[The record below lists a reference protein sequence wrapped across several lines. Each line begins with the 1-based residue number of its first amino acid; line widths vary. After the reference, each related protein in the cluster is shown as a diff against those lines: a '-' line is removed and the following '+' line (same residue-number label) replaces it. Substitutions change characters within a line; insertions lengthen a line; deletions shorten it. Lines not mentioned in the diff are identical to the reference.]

1 MLMAEVELLE
11 HHSEFNGGEGKE
23 VLTWKN
29 TSHGANDREMK
40 EKQNSLCVQL
50 LRMTSLFWRKVH

>member
-1 MLMAEVELLE
+1 MFMTEVELLE
-11 HHSEFNGGEGKE
+11 YNSKLSGGEGKE

-40 EKQNSLCVQL
+40 EKQIHFMFSC
-50 LRMTSLFWRKVH
+50 SE